1 MAKVG
6 DFELARDISAAGR
19 YTMTSVST
27 PCNQNQLNPPNE
39 KLIIITVATIILPY
53 QTGEFRD
60 RQTDSCFVVVRFSNH
75 SYGHR
80 PNRTPLS
87 LITIINYGLVSKF
100 MIMLTTIIKTV
111 TVTITLNF
119 TGNNDYKL
127 SYISTSKKNSLAI
140 NECIFP
146 FHRSS
151 ASQFQRALPAL
162 QTVACVDR
170 NGLHSFSFIVLVQE
184 C

>member
-27 PCNQNQLNPPNE
+27 LCNQNQLDPPNE
-39 KLIIITVATIILPY
+39 ELIIMTVATIILPN

-75 SYGHR
+75 SYDHR

-100 MIMLTTIIKTV
+100 MIMLTTIIITV

-119 TGNNDYKL
+119 TGN
-127 SYISTSKKNSLAI
+127 
-140 NECIFP
+140 
-146 FHRSS
+146 
-151 ASQFQRALPAL
+151 
-162 QTVACVDR
+162 
-170 NGLHSFSFIVLVQE
+170 
-184 C
+184 